1 MNKKVIVVMVLTLVA
16 LVVLTL
22 FSFGP
27 LSNLRKSSS
36 INPASLQ
43 PSTTN
48 TITLIKE
55 NITLDLYTNQDV
67 KENYYGIDLPKD
79 WQVKAGGKAG
89 SYSITFP
96 QGSGSVQLQ
105 DVADNTTLELFVLSQ
120 AEPLLKKTVSGYI
133 KKEYLKTTIGN
144 NEAHEIVYDSN
155 ENGKAM
161 RTIKTYI
168 VGSDNAG
175 MITFS
180 ADSSSFETLRPLFMQ
195 IINSFNWQN

>member
-1 MNKKVIVVMVLTLVA
+1 VNKKVIIVIILTLVA

-27 LSNLRKSSS
+27 LSKLRKNFST
-36 INPASLQ
+36 NPASLQ
-43 PSTTN
+43 PSSSN
-48 TITLIKE
+48 TVTLVKE
-55 NITLDLYTNQDV
+55 NITLDLYTNKDV
-67 KENYYGIDLPKD
+67 KENYYGINLPKD
-79 WQVKAGGKAG
+79 WQVKAGDKAG
-89 SYSITFP
+89 SYNIIFP
-96 QGSGSVQLQ
+96 QGSGNIGLQ

-120 AEPLLKKTVSGYI
+120 AEPLLKKTISGYV
-133 KKEYLKTTIGN
+133 KKEYLKTTINN

-175 MITFS
+175 AITFT
-180 ADSSSFETLRPLFMQ
+180 ADSILFETLRPLFMK
-195 IINSFNWQN
+195 IISSFSWQN